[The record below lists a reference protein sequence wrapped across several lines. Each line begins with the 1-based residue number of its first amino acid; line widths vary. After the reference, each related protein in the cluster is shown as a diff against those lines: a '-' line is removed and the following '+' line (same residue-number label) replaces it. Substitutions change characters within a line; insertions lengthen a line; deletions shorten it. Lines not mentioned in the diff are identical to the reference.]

1 METWSAHQLY
11 QKASKEHD
19 VDTAL
24 ALRAYAENLRT
35 KGLPVVFTLG
45 HLSKITGVSY
55 LMLRATVNRWR
66 ETSNYRMFAVK
77 KRSGGRRFIHSV
89 STDLFRVQQFIN
101 EAILQSQTPHH
112 CSYAFHVSGGIRKC
126 AEQHCGAKW
135 LFQFDLKDFFYD
147 VTEIDVFRIF
157 QAMGYRPLLSFEMA
171 RLCTTTHLPK
181 WQKRLLYHQG
191 EFSFSPAFLRGVDE
205 QQMPYPDRSGHVG
218 VLPQG
223 APTSPMLSNLAA
235 MGLDISLHNYA
246 SENGLTY
253 TRYADDLT
261 FSATDLGVLNVGEI
275 NRAVVRRI
283 RLARFREN
291 EKKTRVAGPGSRK
304 VVLGLLV
311 DQERPRISKETYKRI
326 DSHLHAVRIYDWQGT
341 AAHWGFDSA
350 FGFYNHLSGLIAFV
364 KDVDLARWEDFAN
377 RFDQLPTPS
386 WRQSV

>member
-1 METWSAHQLY
+1 METWSAHQL
-11 QKASKEHD
+11 QQQASKKHD
-19 VDTAL
+19 AATAL
-24 ALRAYAENLRT
+24 SLRAYAENLRS

-45 HLSKITGVSY
+45 HLGKITGVGYS
-55 LMLRATVNRWR
+55 MLRATVNRQR

-112 CSYAFHVSGGIRKC
+112 CSFAFHASGGIRKC

-147 VTEIDVFRIF
+147 VTEIDAFRIF
-157 QAMGYRPLLSFEMA
+157 QAMGYRSLLAFEMA

-191 EFSFSPAFLRGVDE
+191 PSRFSPAFLLRE
-205 QQMPYPDRSGHVG
+205 EEEQMPYPDRSGHVG

-235 MGLDISLHNYA
+235 SSLDSSLHAYA

-261 FSATDLGVLNVGEI
+261 FSATELGALKVGEI
-275 NRAVVRRI
+275 NRAIVRRI

-311 DQERPRISKETYKRI
+311 DQDKPRISKETYKRI

-350 FGFYNHLSGLIAFV
+350 FGFYNHLSGLISFV
-364 KDVDLARWEDFAN
+364 KDVDVARWQEFSN
-377 RFDQLPTPS
+377 RFDSLPAPS
-386 WRQSV
+386 WRQSA